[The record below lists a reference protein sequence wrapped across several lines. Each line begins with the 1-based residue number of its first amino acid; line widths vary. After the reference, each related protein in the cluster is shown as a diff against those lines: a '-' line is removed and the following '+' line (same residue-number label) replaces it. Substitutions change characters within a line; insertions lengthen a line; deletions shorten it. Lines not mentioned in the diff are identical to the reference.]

1 MSESGILSFGGKGQ
15 SHSLS
20 HIAIGDVNKGS
31 SYPDWTAFNIS
42 AGTPMGLTID
52 PSAVAGHTDDGSRQ
66 SAKFVYT
73 DTLSF
78 TIGTESISLTL
89 STNDT
94 SHFGTV
100 TGITGTAGGLTITP
114 TANFATSTEFFD
126 GSKSEAG
133 VVISFETSQGTYE
146 LFGQGVGSGD
156 NYKHFYDGSFGV
168 IYTANGGEPTFYTVN
183 SVEDIFSKEAVCY
196 VAGTGILS
204 PEGEVPVESLR
215 AGSIVVTASGQKRQV
230 KWVGHRTMR
239 CNQLPDPQKAWPVRI
254 AADAFGPGMP
264 HTDLL
269 VSPAHALRVS
279 CVDDVL
285 ITAKALINGGT
296 IAQVPMNKVT
306 YWHVELD
313 SHDILMANG
322 MPAES
327 YLEMQNRHFF
337 TEIGAVS
344 LHAVPDEGV
353 RTQAD
358 MCLPFVA
365 AGEVVTF
372 ARSRLQARA
381 ERLGWTADREV
392 GLHLLAD
399 GVRIV

>member
-15 SHSLS
+15 SHGLS
-20 HIAIGDVNKGS
+20 HIAIGALNKGA
-31 SYPDWTAFNIS
+31 SYPDGTAFSIS
-42 AGTPMGLTID
+42 AGSPMGLTID
-52 PSAVAGHTDDGSRQ
+52 PSAVPGHPDAESRHTA
-66 SAKFVYT
+66 SYVYT

-89 STNDT
+89 STSDT

-126 GSKSEAG
+126 GSKAEAG

-146 LFGQGVGSGD
+146 LFGQGAGTGD
-156 NYKHFYDGSFGV
+156 NYKHAYDGNFSV
-168 IYTANGGEPTFYTVN
+168 IYTANGGEQTFYTFNTVD
-183 SVEDIFSKEAVCY
+183 DIFSKEAVCY

-204 PEGEVPVESLR
+204 PQGEVPVESLR
-215 AGSIVVTASGQKRQV
+215 AGSIVVTASGQQRRV

-264 HTDLL
+264 HSDLL

-296 IAQVPMNKVT
+296 IAQVPMNKVS
-306 YWHVELD
+306 YWHVELE

-327 YLEMQNRHFF
+327 YLEMDNRHFF
-337 TEIGAVS
+337 VEAGAVS
-344 LHAVPDEGV
+344 LHAVPDAGV

-358 MCLPFVA
+358 MCLDRKS
-365 AGEVVTF
+365 VV
-372 ARSRLQARA
+372 
-381 ERLGWTADREV
+381 
-392 GLHLLAD
+392 
-399 GVRIV
+399 